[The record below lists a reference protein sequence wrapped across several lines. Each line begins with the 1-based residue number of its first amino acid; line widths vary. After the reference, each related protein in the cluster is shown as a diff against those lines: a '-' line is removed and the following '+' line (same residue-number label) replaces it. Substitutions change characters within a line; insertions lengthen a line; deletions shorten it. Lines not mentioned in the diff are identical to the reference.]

1 MIRLRHT
8 AKVFRAIF
16 DVLKDVL
23 CDVNIYFTK
32 TGFYIQ
38 SIDPE
43 KMSIINLTI
52 ASQKLMLYEYG
63 YEEESVA
70 FGIHAPLLYKLLRGV
85 SSTDVMEWL
94 CNKHNLILSI
104 QDTESWVNRT
114 VTMSNILIPVEE
126 YKLMGGTGV
135 TFTVDI
141 KEFRKALKE
150 TTHLAQRIKF
160 KVNNTGEVFLVA
172 DQPGI
177 AKSNYNLRW
186 KHEEPITES
195 MVKEF
200 YYRGLEKILKLQ
212 IATAA
217 TATFSSGTD
226 PFRIQ
231 LFFDCGQLELFVAV
245 TQNE

>member
-1 MIRLRHT
+1 MIRVRHT
-8 AKVFRAIF
+8 AKIFRAIF

-43 KMSIINLTI
+43 KMSIINLNI
-52 ASQKLMLYEYG
+52 AAQKLMLYEYG
-63 YEEESVA
+63 FEEESVA
-70 FGIHAPLLYKLLRGV
+70 FGIHAPLLYKLLRGAN
-85 SSTDVMEWL
+85 STDVMEWL
-94 CNKHNLILSI
+94 CNKSHLILSI
-104 QDTESWVNRT
+104 QDTESWVNKT
-114 VTMSNILIPVEE
+114 VTMSNIIIPVEE
-126 YKLMGGTGV
+126 YKVMGGEGV
-135 TFTVDI
+135 TFNFDI
-141 KEFRKALKE
+141 KDLRKALKE
-150 TTHLAQRIKF
+150 TTYLAQKLKF
-160 KVNNTGEVFLVA
+160 KIDKLGDVFLVA

-177 AKSNYNLRW
+177 ARSLYSLRW
-186 KHEEPITES
+186 QHTEPIPEN

-212 IATAA
+212 IASAG

-231 LFFDCGQLELFVAV
+231 LFFDCGQIELFVAV
-245 TQNE
+245 TPSG